1 MITDVNQHYA
11 PPCLVET
18 PVTAARRML
27 SGLPARLEEIQ
38 R

>member
-1 MITDVNQHYA
+1 MIIDVRQHCA

-27 SGLPARLEEIQ
+27 PGLPARLEEIQ
-38 R
+38 G